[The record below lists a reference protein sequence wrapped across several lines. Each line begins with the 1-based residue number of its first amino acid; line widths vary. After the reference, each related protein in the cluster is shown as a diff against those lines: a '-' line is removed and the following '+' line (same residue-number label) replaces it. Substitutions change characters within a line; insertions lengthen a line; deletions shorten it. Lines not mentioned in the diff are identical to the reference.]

1 VIYKFMKFEMKQLL
15 RTCINVN

>member
-1 VIYKFMKFEMKQLL
+1 MKFEMKQLL

>member
-1 VIYKFMKFEMKQLL
+1 MKQLL